1 MSTSDT
7 IKFVYDGKIVK
18 VKNPDTNQTLLDFIR
33 TNLNKRGSKSGCDEA
48 ACGACMVVIGTYI
61 SEKNDIQYQAI
72 NSCIFLTPNLNGKQ
86 LIVVE
91 NLASKNGKLH
101 PVQEALIKHNA
112 QQCGGCTSGF
122 CMSLFAMFKSH
133 SKFDDHI
140 IKENLSSNLCRCC
153 GYQCYVDACK
163 SLSNKKKIDDFSRNK
178 KDTIKLLKKI
188 QKENIALY
196 NTDGKRYFA
205 PRYINELKKI
215 IKKNPDATILSGGTD
230 VGLTI
235 TKERKD
241 INTIIYL
248 NSINELNYIR
258 SNNKYIE
265 IGATTPLS
273 TISNFIKKYYKDF
286 ASVLE
291 RYGSLALRHQAS
303 IGGNLG
309 TASPIGDT
317 LPILLALDSKIV
329 LDGRKKKVVPIS
341 TFFLS
346 YRKTKLK
353 KGQFIKSI
361 SIPLLPKSFFFSR
374 KVSKRIDDDI
384 STCLIA
390 VNAEIKGQLIK
401 KIKVAFGGLDERPK
415 RALKCERILLNSPLN
430 DKIIDRAKESISEEF
445 SPISDVRASKNYRMI
460 VAQNLLE
467 KAMMEMKQK
476 QMVETNVRN

>member
-1 MSTSDT
+1 MPTSDI
-7 IKFVYDGKIVK
+7 IKFVHDGRIVE
-18 VKNPDTNQTLLDFIR
+18 VRNPDSNQTLLDFIR
-33 TNLNKRGSKSGCDEA
+33 TNLNKKGSKSGCDEA
-48 ACGACMVVIGTYI
+48 ACGACVVVVGTL
-61 SEKNDIQYQAI
+61 SKDDIKYRAI
-72 NSCIFLTPNLNGKQ
+72 NSCIFLLPALNGKQ

-91 NLASKNGKLH
+91 DLASKSGKLH
-101 PVQEALIKHNA
+101 PVQEALVKYNA

-122 CMSLFAMFKSH
+122 CMSIFAMFKSH
-133 SKFDDHI
+133 SRLDDHT

-153 GYQCYVDACK
+153 GYQCYFDACK
-163 SLSNKKKIDDFSRNK
+163 SLNGKKKTDNFSRNK

-188 QKENIALY
+188 QKESIALY

-215 IKKNPDATILSGGTD
+215 IKKNPNATILSGGTD

-258 SNNKYIE
+258 RNNKYIE

-329 LDGRKKKVVPIS
+329 LDGRKKKVIPINS
-341 TFFLS
+341 FFLS

-390 VNAEIKGQLIK
+390 VSAEIKGQLIK

-467 KAMMEMKQK
+467 KAMTEMKQK
-476 QMVETNVRN
+476 QMVETNV